1 MYLTCSKKLTG
12 GQLSLGIHKKL
23 KSKTKNKMMSVI
35 GRVQSRY
42 HEGSPVGKEV
52 YGGKNLMKR
61 YVLARSE
68 GVMDDESVDDDRDG
82 LING

>member
-1 MYLTCSKKLTG
+1 
-12 GQLSLGIHKKL
+12 
-23 KSKTKNKMMSVI
+23 MSVI

-68 GVMDDESVDDDRDG
+68 GVMDDESVDDDTDG